1 MYTIAIIPSTN
12 PDDTLQHAEKLY
24 CVLEKRYP
32 GDMMIRELLETV
44 LTMYSYLMEPGDEKT
59 F

>member
-1 MYTIAIIPSTN
+1 MYTIAIIPSITPN
-12 PDDTLQHAEKLY
+12 ETLEHAEKLY
-24 CVLEKRYP
+24 GVLEKRYP

-44 LTMYSYLMEPGDEKT
+44 RTMYAYTMDPGDEKA